1 MATSPKLSL
10 NSGSKLPD
18 PTMYR
23 SVVGS
28 LQYLAFT
35 CPDISY
41 SVNRLSQ
48 YMHMPTDEHW
58 KAAKRILRYLNCTSS
73 HGICLR
79 RENPFQLHA
88 YSDADWAGDT
98 DDFVSTNAYIV
109 YLGYNPMS
117 WTSKKQRGVVRSST
131 EDEYRSVSNTSSEVM
146 WVCSL
151 LRELGVS
158 LPQVPTRDTQVL
170 TRFNKYF
177 VANTS

>member
-58 KAAKRILRYLNCTSS
+58 KAAKRILRYLNGTSS
-73 HGICLR
+73 H
-79 RENPFQLHA
+79 
-88 YSDADWAGDT
+88 DWAGDT
-98 DDFVSTNAYIV
+98 DDFVFTNAYIV

-131 EDEYRSVSNTSSEVM
+131 EAEYRSVSNTSSEVM

-158 LPQVPTRDTQVL
+158 LPQIPTRDTQVL
-170 TRFNKYF
+170 TRFSKYF